1 MAMKVQGGR
10 MVPLSRDTIAR
21 KDWLRQRELRL
32 KDNLRV
38 GSIEEAAQTLSEIME
53 SAQTG
58 DINPTKAQML
68 QKAIQDARRA
78 LNAVRSAYSGSIV
91 S

>member
-53 SAQTG
+53 SAQPG

>member
-1 MAMKVQGGR
+1 